1 MIGSYEVIGLLGVGG
16 ISEVYRARDTKLGRD
31 VAVKI
36 LPEVFANDPERPRTI
51 CSAAGSIKGA
61 SLYHG
66 QD

>member
-1 MIGSYEVIGLLGVGG
+1 MVGSYEEIGLLGVDG
-16 ISEVYRARDTKLGRD
+16 IGEVYGARDTKLGRD

-36 LPEVFANDPERPRTI
+36 ILEVFANDPERPRTI